1 MNTSKPK
8 HERLASLKK
17 YAELLESRFSIPGTQ
32 FRFGLDPILN
42 FIPGLGSYSGLI
54 LGLIFILMAH
64 RQGVSGKVKIIMF
77 RNILIDHILG
87 SLPVAGYITDFFY
100 KSNEKNMLLL
110 EEHLL
115 DEKHSGSGLYLI
127 VIFILIVLG
136 ILILTFFAFVWMLK
150 IFLDWIS

>member
-1 MNTSKPK
+1 MSISKPK
-8 HERLASLKK
+8 YERLASLKK
-17 YAELLESRFSIPGTQ
+17 YAELLESKFNIPGTQ

-64 RQGVSGKVKIIMF
+64 RQGVSGEVKIIMF

-100 KSNEKNMLLL
+100 KSNEKNMRLL

-115 DEKHSGSGLYLI
+115 DEKHGGSGLYLI
-127 VIFILIVLG
+127 VIFILITLA
-136 ILILTFFAFVWMLK
+136 ILFFTLI
-150 IFLDWIS
+150 IFLWILKKFFTWIS